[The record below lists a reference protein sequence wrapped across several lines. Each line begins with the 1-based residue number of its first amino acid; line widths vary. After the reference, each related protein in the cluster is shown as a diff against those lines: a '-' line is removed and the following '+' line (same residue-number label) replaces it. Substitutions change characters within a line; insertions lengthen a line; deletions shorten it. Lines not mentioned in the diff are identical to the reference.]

1 MKWTVALLSLF
12 LFTGSTQAKVCTQ
25 EDAAA
30 ADLAVDGL
38 NSWEAIQQNSVDYC
52 QCDDGSIA
60 EGNSEAVARMLVD
73 KWPEIGKLETL
84 ISRYPSLQEYILKH
98 VDSTLATD
106 DLNRIIELSTKS
118 CPEKNK
124 MLCKE
129 LISAAKKS
137 LE

>member
-1 MKWTVALLSLF
+1 M
-12 LFTGSTQAKVCTQ
+12 
-25 EDAAA
+25 
-30 ADLAVDGL
+30 AVDGL
-38 NSWEAIQQNSVDYC
+38 NSWEAIQKNSVDYG

-73 KWPEIGKLETL
+73 KWSEIGKLETL
-84 ISRYPSLQEYILKH
+84 ISRDPSLQEYILKH

-118 CPEKNK
+118 CPEKNIL
-124 MLCKE
+124 LCKK